1 MGSAAGTGKPTDL
14 EAERTSRPDEAG
26 SRENLRN
33 EGIKGASGDEGK
45 GNVAAGKSL
54 LGEAE
59 QGRILRTG
67 LRPKRRP
74 ERTRPPPSTEAPCA
88 LPTPGEMLVGDLE

>member
-1 MGSAAGTGKPTDL
+1 MPDQ
-14 EAERTSRPDEAG
+14 ERTSEMG
-26 SRENLRN
+26 
-33 EGIKGASGDEGK
+33 GAKDTGGDEGK

-74 ERTRPPPSTEAPCA
+74 ERTPAT
-88 LPTPGEMLVGDLE
+88 GIWMVGLNKTAQAEREVSGLK